1 MRTGGSAHAVAT
13 PPPSRYS
20 AILMPPRRR
29 AASNASR
36 TTLVLGVLAGVAVL
50 LFGVGEAWRWS
61 RSDRGRVLAARYLH
75 WGDRAQVVRVMS
87 QRIRAGL
94 ESAKVPA
101 EAVEEQART
110 ATDGPA
116 LVWRVA
122 LPPAG
127 APLQVNYAI
136 THMVEGVGAEVLS
149 ARERRGEA
157 GELDVVMRIGL
168 PGRPTHEVV
177 LHRPGRGPAAE
188 ARSGDAQDEAQP
200 APRIALVLTGLS
212 QEVALL
218 EPLLARGAPLA
229 LAVPAAGPAR
239 RPLLQLAHRHAAEV
253 VLQIPME
260 PENYPHANPGPG
272 TLRVDMPKGKVEQD
286 VRRFITGVERVAAVS
301 NLMGGFAAQDEPF
314 MRAFYD
320 GLKREG
326 QMFLQVS
333 PPSRSVCRVLAS
345 EMGVEYDEP
354 DAMLEAPGGD
364 DARARAAA
372 KKALDAAW
380 TDALERAARH
390 GQALVLVR
398 LSPASAAWLTALL
411 ADTEAGVQWA
421 TASSVLRRPAAL

>member
-1 MRTGGSAHAVAT
+1 
-13 PPPSRYS
+13 
-20 AILMPPRRR
+20 MPPRRR
-29 AASNASR
+29 SSSATTR
-36 TTLVLGVLAGVAVL
+36 TTLVLGSLAGVALL

-61 RSDRGRVLAARYLH
+61 RSDRGRMLAARYLH

-101 EAVEEQART
+101 DAVSEQART

-116 LVWRVA
+116 LVWRVT

-136 THMVEGVGAEVLS
+136 THMVEAVGAEVLS

-157 GELDVVMRIGL
+157 GALDVVMRIGL

-177 LHRPGRGPAAE
+177 LHRPGRAGEATTASAADAE
-188 ARSGDAQDEAQP
+188 AAQP
-200 APRIALVLTGLS
+200 APRIAIVLTGLGEDVS
-212 QEVALL
+212 LVQPLL
-218 EPLLARGAPLA
+218 EQGAPLA

-239 RPLLQLAHRHAAEV
+239 RPLLQLADRHEAQV
-253 VLQIPME
+253 VLMIPME
-260 PENYPHANPGPG
+260 PENYPHTNPGPG
-272 TLRVDMPKGKVEQD
+272 TLRVDMPKGRVEQE
-286 VRRFITGVERVAAVS
+286 VRRFIAGVHRLAAVS

-320 GLKREG
+320 GLEREG
-326 QMFLQVS
+326 QMFLHVS

-345 EMGVEYDEP
+345 EVGVEYDEP
-354 DAMLEAPGGD
+354 DAVLEAPGGSE
-364 DARARAAA
+364 AAA
-372 KKALDAAW
+372 DKSTRKSLDAQW
-380 TDALERAARH
+380 TEALERATRH

-398 LSPASAAWLTALL
+398 LSPASAAWLTAVL
-411 ADTEAGVQWA
+411 ADTEAGVRWVPA
-421 TASSVLRRPAAL
+421 TDVLRRPAAL